1 MTLPEPKSVF
11 AAFEQTAKQ
20 WPERDFLEVMPETAR
35 IYEIEPGAIS
45 YEAALKRVLQYHKAF
60 DRAGYQR
67 GMRVAMLLQNRP
79 IYFLIWLALNRLGV
93 SVVPINPDLRIT
105 ELTYLISH
113 SEPALIITIASRQDE
128 LKRASKS
135 VPLSVK
141 VIGPND
147 PIEPPSSCGV
157 VTKYKNEETQEAA
170 LLYTSGTT
178 GKPKG
183 CVLPNTYFLLAG
195 DWYANVGGLASLSR
209 KGERM
214 ITPLPMFH
222 MNAMAY
228 SFMAMVR
235 IGGCLIALDRFH
247 PDTWWA
253 DVSQSRATS
262 LHYLGVMPT
271 LLMSIKPCLEEK
283 LHSVR
288 FGFGAG
294 IDPKLHRAFE
304 KRFGIPLVEA
314 WAMTETGAGAVIAAS
329 TTDRLIG
336 QSCLGQPGQ
345 DIECKI
351 IDEYGNDVPENMPGE
366 LLVRRSSGNPRY
378 GFFSHYYKDPEA
390 TEEAWK
396 DGWFHTGDMVRQE
409 ENRNVFFVDRKKN
422 IIRRSGENIAALE
435 VESVLLRHPAV
446 SSVGVTSVPDPI
458 RGEEVF
464 AFIIT
469 GLPSKETAIEI
480 MEWCLVEMA
489 YYKAPGFVC
498 FVNELPLTAT
508 QKIERTELKKNAV
521 ILLDEPNTIT
531 TAHLKK
537 RQTI

>member
-228 SFMAMVR
+228 SFMAMVL

-469 GLPSKETAIEI
+469 ELPSKETAIEI